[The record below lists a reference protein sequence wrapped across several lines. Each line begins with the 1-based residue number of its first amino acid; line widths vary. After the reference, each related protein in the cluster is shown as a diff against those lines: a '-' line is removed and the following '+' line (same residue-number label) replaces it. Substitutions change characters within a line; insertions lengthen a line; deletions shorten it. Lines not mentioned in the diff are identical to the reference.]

1 MLIYCSVPRG
11 VSSML
16 LLERM
21 TDSVIG
27 TQQAPKHLVGKQVAK
42 MSLAEITGLL
52 GASRGGLA
60 SNEAAKRLHEHGYN
74 ILASRSK
81 NSVLKLLIKQFK
93 NSLVYLL
100 VAAGALSFI
109 LQDINDGIVITIIL
123 LINTS
128 LGFYQEFRSE
138 KAVEK
143 LQNLVGKEVLVKRD
157 GKDTLISEK
166 LIVPGDLVILREGD
180 IIPADIRLF
189 EVNDFTVNESQLTGE
204 SLPVTKA
211 STGSGSIAYAGSIAE
226 MGEARGYVYA
236 TATNTELGK
245 IAHLS
250 SSTKRVTQFEKSL
263 SSFSTFLMKAT
274 FITLLAI
281 FLLKLI
287 LVHDVSQTGP
297 LALFIVALSIA
308 VVPEA
313 MPVIVTV
320 TLSRGSL
327 RLAKQHVIAKTL
339 TAVEDLG
346 NITVLCTDKTGT
358 LTENKQTVQKLISDN
373 PKLFQKLAIA
383 SLETLDEKR
392 KKFQSSFDQAF
403 INYVPQNIQDE
414 AHALK
419 RLEELPFDPT
429 ARRRRVVCSDGRT
442 TYLVE
447 VGSVE
452 TLLSLTKDSKAEEYH
467 RIIKEDGEKGLRH
480 LGIAYKE
487 LHIAAGDSF
496 DILKHEDSLHFVGF
510 VALEDPLHPTA
521 KHTIALAEN
530 LGVAIKILSG
540 DSREVTQYVAAE
552 VGLINKGQKIYIGDE
567 IDALSDKQLTEIAE
581 KNNVFAR
588 LNPEQKYRII
598 KLLKKDGEVV
608 GYQGDGI
615 NDAPALKLADVA
627 IAVSNA
633 TDVAQESA
641 DILLLRN
648 DLGVI
653 VNGIRSGRGIFSNIN
668 KYIRYTFVGN
678 WGNLFALGA
687 LYLVNTSLP
696 ILAIQV
702 LLLSL
707 LGDIPCITIATDNV
721 DSQELHRPSK
731 YNMHALMVV
740 SMILGVV
747 TAVFEIIYFALIKD
761 FAAPVE
767 QTALYLFLSFTQ
779 LAVIFSVRNKGHF
792 WQAPKLSLP
801 MKVTFTVVSIITAI
815 VIYLGMTQSIFS
827 FIGLRPWLFVVTLAM
842 TGLFFITMDTMK
854 VWFYRSKFG
863 SSY

>member
-1 MLIYCSVPRG
+1 MI
-11 VSSML
+11 
-16 LLERM
+16 
-21 TDSVIG
+21 DSG
-27 TQQAPKHLVGKQVAK
+27 KTTQKTQKPLAAKQVAG
-42 MSLAEITGLL
+42 MSLAEITRAL
-52 GASRGGLA
+52 GASREGLA
-60 SNEAAKRLHEHGYN
+60 TPEAIVRQNEYGFN

-81 NSVLKLLIKQFK
+81 NGILKLLVKQFK

-100 VAAGALSFI
+100 VAAGTLSFA

-123 LINTS
+123 LINTG
-128 LGFYQEFRSE
+128 LGFFQEYRSE

-143 LQNLVGKEVLVKRD
+143 LQNLVGKEVFTKRD
-157 GKDTLISEK
+157 SKDTLIPEK

-204 SLPVTKA
+204 SMPVTKTTFGLQ
-211 STGSGSIAYAGSIAE
+211 SLVYAGSIVE
-226 MGEARGYVYA
+226 MGEAKGYVFA
-236 TATNTELGK
+236 TAANTELGK

-274 FITLLAI
+274 FLTLLAI
-281 FLLKLI
+281 FVLKII
-287 LVHDVSQTGP
+287 LVHDVSQTGA

-313 MPVIVTV
+313 MPVIVAV

-358 LTENKQTVQKLISDN
+358 LTENKQTVQKLIADD

-392 KKFQSSFDQAF
+392 KKFQSSFDRAF
-403 INYVPQNIQDE
+403 ISYVPQEIQEE
-414 AHALK
+414 AHTYK
-419 RLEELPFDPT
+419 RIEELPFDPA
-429 ARRRRVVCSDGRT
+429 ARRRRVVCSDGHT
-442 TYLVE
+442 TYLIE

-452 TLLSLTKDSKAEEYH
+452 TLLTLTKDSKAEEYH
-467 RIIKEDGEKGLRH
+467 RIIKADGETGLRH

-487 LHIAAGDSF
+487 LHLAAGDSF
-496 DILKHEDSLHFVGF
+496 DILKHEDGLHFVGF

-540 DSREVTQYVAAE
+540 DSREVTQYVASE
-552 VGLINKGQKIYIGDE
+552 VGLVGKGQKVYVGDD
-567 IDALSDKQLTEIAE
+567 IDAMSDEQLTEVVE
-581 KNNVFAR
+581 KNSVFAR

-598 KLLKKDGEVV
+598 KLLKKEGEVV

-653 VNGIRSGRGIFSNIN
+653 VNGIRYGRGIFSNIN

-678 WGNLFALGA
+678 WGNLFALGV

-696 ILAIQV
+696 ILATQV

-721 DSQELHRPSK
+721 DGQELHRPSK

-747 TAVFEIIYFALIKD
+747 TAFFEIVYFALIKD
-761 FAAPVE
+761 FTAPIE

-801 MKVTFTVVSIITAI
+801 MKIAFTGVSVVTVA
-815 VIYLGMTQSIFS
+815 VIYLGATQSIFS
-827 FIGLRPWLFVVTLAM
+827 FVGLHWWLFLATLAM

-854 VWFYRSKFG
+854 VWFYKSKFG
-863 SSY
+863 RSF